1 MELIFLGTGAGVPS
15 KNRNVTSIAISML
28 NERNAIWLFDCGEGT
43 QHQILRSSIRLSKL
57 EKIFITHLHGDH
69 IFGLPGL
76 LSSRSFQGGETELTV
91 YGPTGIAAFIE
102 NSLELSGSH
111 LTYPLQVIEV
121 EPGEIFRDNQWQV
134 VCDELD
140 HGISSFGYRLVEAD
154 KPGTLD
160 AARLK
165 QEGVP
170 AGPLY
175 QELKQGK
182 KVALP
187 DGRMID
193 GEAFIGPKQKGRIIA
208 IFGDTR
214 PQENERALAE
224 NADIIV
230 HEATFEASKEEMAKE
245 YMHSTTTDAAKLAQI
260 AGAKHL
266 ILTHISSRYDKEASL
281 QLCDE
286 AREVFPNTDI
296 AEDFASFTI

>member
-43 QHQILRSSIRLSKL
+43 QHQILRSPIRLSKL

-91 YGPTGIAAFIE
+91 YGPPGIALYIKD
-102 NSLELSGSH
+102 SLELSGSH
-111 LTYPLQVIEV
+111 LTYPLQIVEV
-121 EPGEIFRDNQWQV
+121 ESGEIFSDKQWKV

-140 HGISSFGYRLVEAD
+140 HGIQSFGYRLMESA
-154 KPGTLD
+154 KPGSLD
-160 AARLK
+160 AAKLK
-165 QEGVP
+165 AEGVP

-175 QELKQGK
+175 QELKEGK
-182 KVALP
+182 TVTLP
-187 DGRMID
+187 DGRTID
-193 GEAFIGPKQKGRIIA
+193 GQAFIGPEQKGRIIT

-214 PQENERALAE
+214 QHKNELPLAR

-230 HEATFEASKEEMAKE
+230 HEATFEASKVEMAKE
-245 YMHSTTTDAAKLAQI
+245 YMHSTTAEAAGLAKE
-260 AGAKHL
+260 ADAKHL

-281 QLCDE
+281 GLRDE
-286 AREVFPNTDI
+286 ARQIFPNTDI
-296 AEDFASFTI
+296 AEDFSVFDI

>member
-28 NERNAIWLFDCGEGT
+28 NERNAVWLFDCGEGT

-91 YGPTGIAAFIE
+91 YGPAGITAYIQ
-102 NSLELSGSH
+102 NSLEISGSH
-111 LTYPLQVIEV
+111 LTYPLQVVEI
-121 EPGEIFRDNQWQV
+121 EPGEIFCDNQWKV
-134 VCDELD
+134 ICDELD

-154 KPGTLD
+154 KQGTLD
-160 AARLK
+160 AAALK
-165 QEGVP
+165 QAGVP

-182 KVALP
+182 KVTLP
-187 DGRMID
+187 DGRVID
-193 GEAFIGPKQKGRIIA
+193 GAAFIGPKQKGRIIT

-245 YMHSTTTDAAKLAQI
+245 YMHSTSLDAARLAKT
-260 AGAKHL
+260 AEAKHL

-281 QLCDE
+281 QLRDE
-286 AREVFPNTDI
+286 ARELFPNTDI
-296 AEDFASFTI
+296 AEDFASFNI